1 MELRTIKQLL
11 HDEQADKNL
20 LFKFGLVGVT
30 AITAYQLT
38 QEYANDRYLLMI
50 LLLYFVSRFIIRP
63 VFARYK
69 MLQAF
74 DSLAFAHERLVAD
87 TEANLNASLQR
98 HGFSLPPRHCPEELR
113 PMNPTTKYHL
123 LNSLP
128 LLDLKAFDI
137 RHRWKSIYHRLYQRH
152 QLVQRLYLFHL
163 RRLDVAG
170 ADLPVSHTTIES
182 IGKLLEDYRMES
194 PQLFRD
200 PDYLGENPHFRD
212 EDVYDNFLDYLNM
225 LDYQQHD
232 QEAST

>member
-1 MELRTIKQLL
+1 MDLRTIKDLL

-30 AITAYQLT
+30 AITAYQLM
-38 QEYANDRYLLMI
+38 QEYANDRYLFML
-50 LLLYFVSRFIIRP
+50 LLLYFVFRFIIRP
-63 VFARYK
+63 VVARYK

-74 DSLAFAHERLVAD
+74 DCLAFAHERLVFD
-87 TEANLNASLQR
+87 TERKLFNSIERYHLPTPPQR
-98 HGFSLPPRHCPEELR
+98 CPEELR
-113 PMNPTTKYHL
+113 PMNPTTQHHL

-128 LLDLKAFDI
+128 LLDLHAFEV
-137 RHRWKSIYHRLYQRH
+137 RHRWKSIYQRLYQRH

-163 RRLDVAG
+163 RRLDVPST
-170 ADLPVSHTTIES
+170 DLPVSHLKLES
-182 IGKLLEDYRMES
+182 ITKLLEDYRLES

-212 EDVYDNFLDYLNM
+212 EEVYDNFLAYLNM

-232 QEAST
+232 QETST